1 TRRYSMQ
8 DQRFQWFIYLAA
20 VATLTLAAA
29 LVWLDQQLVSP
40 AAPQC
45 IFSLELAA
53 TPDKA
58 RIILDRWG
66 VDGRCNA
73 SCSLRLDFPFL
84 ISYVVLFVCLTRLI
98 DSPVKNLLIGGFVLA
113 GLCDLVE
120 NLALLQLL
128 SGKLTLFYTQIAF
141 WCASIKFGLLVFGW
155 GYLLICGVYGLY
167 RRISQR

>member
-1 TRRYSMQ
+1 MQ
-8 DQRFQWFIYLAA
+8 DRRFQWFFYLAA

-29 LVWLDQQLVSP
+29 LVWLDQQLVTPASP
-40 AAPQC
+40 QG
-45 IFSLELAA
+45 IIGLELAG

-58 RIILDRWG
+58 RLIIDSWGLDGLHYAVW
-66 VDGRCNA
+66 
-73 SCSLRLDFPFL
+73 SLLLDFPFL

-113 GLCDLVE
+113 GLCDLIE

-128 SGKLTLFYTQIAF
+128 SGKLSITYTQTAF
-141 WCASIKFGLLVFGW
+141 WCASVKFGLLVFGW

-167 RRISQR
+167 RRFSQR

>member
-1 TRRYSMQ
+1 MQ
-8 DQRFQWFIYLAA
+8 DRRFQWFFYLAA

-29 LVWLDQQLVSP
+29 LVWLDQQLVTPASP
-40 AAPQC
+40 QG
-45 IFSLELAA
+45 IISLELAG

-58 RIILDRWG
+58 RLIIDSWGLDGLHYAVW
-66 VDGRCNA
+66 
-73 SCSLRLDFPFL
+73 SLLLDFPFL

-113 GLCDLVE
+113 GLCDLIE

-128 SGKLTLFYTQIAF
+128 SGKLSITYTQTAF
-141 WCASIKFGLLVFGW
+141 WCASVKFGLLVFGW

-167 RRISQR
+167 RRFSQR